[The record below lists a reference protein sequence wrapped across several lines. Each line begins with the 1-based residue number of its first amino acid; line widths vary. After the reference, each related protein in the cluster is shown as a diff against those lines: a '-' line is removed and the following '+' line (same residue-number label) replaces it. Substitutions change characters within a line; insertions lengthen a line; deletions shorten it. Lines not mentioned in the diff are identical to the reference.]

1 MWAEFWVGREVGRR
15 VTGVTFC
22 EPVKELGPRAG
33 GVVIGEVCQP
43 ALPGGDHP
51 VQENTCYARLG
62 RTTQSLAEDFMAR
75 RRRKGKGSR
84 TAQPNVMHPDAWLG

>member
-1 MWAEFWVGREVGRR
+1 MLRS
-15 VTGVTFC
+15 C
-22 EPVKELGPRAG
+22 EPVQELGPRAG
-33 GVVIGEVCQP
+33 VVVIGEVCQP

-62 RTTQSLAEDFMAR
+62 RTTQSIAEDFMAR

-84 TAQPNVMHPDAWLG
+84 TAQPNTVHPDAAGLDLGQHRGVRGGAP